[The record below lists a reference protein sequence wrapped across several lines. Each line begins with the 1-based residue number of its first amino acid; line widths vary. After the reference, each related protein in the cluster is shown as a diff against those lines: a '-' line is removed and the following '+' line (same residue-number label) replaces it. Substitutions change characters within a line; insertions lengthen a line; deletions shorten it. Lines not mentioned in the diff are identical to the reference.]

1 MYSKLSFFF
10 LFFFFTQLSFVT
22 AQVQQKSTKSSDED
36 LKERLLTKFKKFKK
50 LEAEILTNYGNIKV
64 QLFPA
69 QAPITVDNFIDL
81 AEGKKEFVD
90 VGVEGQEKVV
100 RPYYDGLK
108 IHRISPNFI
117 IQMGCPLGNGT
128 SGPGYTLPVEPSLL
142 RSFDA
147 PGMLAMAKRDGRSDG
162 GQFFITLVPAK
173 FLDESYSIFGK
184 VTEGMDVVQTI
195 GKVPTLPNERPK
207 KKILITNIKINRTLR
222 K

>member
-1 MYSKLSFFF
+1 MTSKICFF
-10 LFFFFTQLSFVT
+10 LLFTIF
-22 AQVQQKSTKSSDED
+22 AQFNLLHAQIQTRSTKSSDEE
-36 LKERLLTKFKKFKK
+36 LKEKLLTKFKKYKK
-50 LEAEILTNYGNIKV
+50 LEANILTNYGNIRV

-69 QAPITVDNFIDL
+69 QAPITVDNFIEL
-81 AEGKKEFVD
+81 AEGNKEFID
-90 VGVEGQEKVV
+90 VRSPEQEKVMK
-100 RPYYDGLK
+100 PYYDGLK

-128 SGPGYTLPVEPSLL
+128 SGPGYTLPLEPSPL
-142 RSFDA
+142 RSFDG

-173 FLDESYSIFGK
+173 FLDENYSIFGK
-184 VTEGMDVVQTI
+184 VVDGMDVVQSI

-207 KKILITNIKINRTLR
+207 KKILITEIKIDRSLR